1 MVGATR
7 FELARPKSANFKSA
21 VYTFPPSA
29 YKIPNQS
36 LEKYSGVLA
45 PTSSMLF
52 LARSMSYR
60 TSHVPS
66 IVELFTRSEAAYPSV
81 TAADKYCR
89 EPLCYGNVCHT
100 TQYGQ
105 SKSWLL
111 LAACLSTRLTRL
123 DIVTIRLIVASVL
136 WGLEPHDAMHH
147 RVHACGVE
155 PLTNHI
161 AYNTSNMSSLPS
173 LTTLTS
179 RLLFILAGAVGFEPT
194 FQAPK
199 TRVLTVGRYPNWNK
213 VVGFEPTSASI
224 STTPLHTLIPAML
237 PVQALHHTSIWSE

>member
-7 FELARPKSANFKSA
+7 FELARPKSADFKSA

-52 LARSMSYR
+52 LNRPMSYR

-81 TAADKYCR
+81 TAAVRYCH
-89 EPLCYGNVCHT
+89 EPLLDGNVCST

-105 SKSWLL
+105 AKSWLS

-123 DIVTIRLIVASVL
+123 DIATIRLIAATVP

-161 AYNTSNMSSLPS
+161 AYSSSSMPSLPS

-179 RLLFILAGAVGFEPT
+179 R
-194 FQAPK
+194 
-199 TRVLTVGRYPNWNK
+199 
-213 VVGFEPTSASI
+213 
-224 STTPLHTLIPAML
+224 
-237 PVQALHHTSIWSE
+237 

>member
-7 FELARPKSANFKSA
+7 LERAMIVTRALVTIAPVAWA
-21 VYTFPPSA
+21 GLCIPIPPSA

-52 LARSMSYR
+52 LARPTSYR

-89 EPLCYGNVCHT
+89 EPLCYGNVCRT

-105 SKSWLL
+105 AKSWLS

-136 WGLEPHDAMHH
+136 WG
-147 RVHACGVE
+147 VE
-155 PLTNHI
+155 PYDGIHRRK
-161 AYNTSNMSSLPS
+161 PCVR
-173 LTTLTS
+173 S
-179 RLLFILAGAVGFEPT
+179 RTA
-194 FQAPK
+194 
-199 TRVLTVGRYPNWNK
+199 NK
-213 VVGFEPTSASI
+213 S
-224 STTPLHTLIPAML
+224 
-237 PVQALHHTSIWSE
+237 

>member
-7 FELARPKSANFKSA
+7 FELARPKSADFKSA

-52 LARSMSYR
+52 LARSMFYQ

-81 TAADKYCR
+81 TAAVKYCR
-89 EPLCYGNVCHT
+89 EPLCYGNVCGT

-105 SKSWLL
+105 AKSWLL
-111 LAACLSTRLTRL
+111 LTACLSTRPARL
-123 DIVTIRLIVASVL
+123 DIVIIRLIVASVL
-136 WGLEPHDAMHH
+136 WGLEPCDGIHH
-147 RVHACGVE
+147 RDHACGVE
-155 PLTNHI
+155 PLTNHN
-161 AYNTSNMSSLPS
+161 AYNTSSMSSLPS
-173 LTTLTS
+173 LTTL
-179 RLLFILAGAVGFEPT
+179 
-194 FQAPK
+194 
-199 TRVLTVGRYPNWNK
+199 
-213 VVGFEPTSASI
+213 AS
-224 STTPLHTLIPAML
+224 
-237 PVQALHHTSIWSE
+237 Q